1 MLSFFLYMYNKKM
14 YIRGCWQKNIHI
26 QKSLVYTSYVHYFV
40 AYIQKSLQNAMIFS
54 TYTTKNVYS
63 NILRRIYKV
72 LLIYIIFCMFS
83 CFFVYIYKIY
93 EYIFVYILF
102 FLYMGK
108 TVIHCQQSTQMHLP
122 NDPRMEERPIINV
135 YTVQIM
141 FVCALWLSAWPSPK
155 HSVPCISHEVFWK

>member
-1 MLSFFLYMYNKKM
+1 MKKYVGAVLWKSFQLVIAAKIDEQPQNNVLAKIIHLFPATELIKKNK
-14 YIRGCWQKNIHI
+14 
-26 QKSLVYTSYVHYFV
+26 T
-40 AYIQKSLQNAMIFS
+40 
-54 TYTTKNVYS
+54 
-63 NILRRIYKV
+63 IYKV

-141 FVCALWLSAWPSPK
+141 FVCAL
-155 HSVPCISHEVFWK
+155 